1 MTNTL
6 LLCRLKH
13 HPHNFHDY
21 NQSKRAFHA
30 YLKQLEASSD
40 IASRAAFALD
50 NHQGDF
56 DLRFASAESKLFEI
70 FSEHYTN
77 EGKRRPHLF
86 GNIMHESR
94 SLMAELYFKAIDQAS
109 KSVINDAFSTNFC
122 EDFLRSTKEKS
133 KLYSDV
139 MEAMNAD
146 LQKPNATNKDSTV
159 TSSQVQ
165 DVIREYFLEKR
176 LPLLNVQVQLIERKA
191 SAELLLAFK
200 KYYRERLHLQRQHL
214 DHHIGTLKSEPCM
227 QVSEQPKN
235 HRKVK
240 FNPLIR
246 VCIHQ
251 DAQTFSARVFRQKA
265 LFRRGHSCIFGG
277 QLEQHPNSRHTPLKR
292 FDTFPE

>member
-1 MTNTL
+1 MPNTI

-13 HPHNFHDY
+13 QAYHFDDY
-21 NQSKRAFHA
+21 NQSKRDFHA
-30 YLKQLEASSD
+30 YLRQLEASSD
-40 IASRAAFALD
+40 FASRAAFALD
-50 NHQGDF
+50 NYQGDF
-56 DLRFASAESKLFEI
+56 DLRFARAESKLFEI

-77 EGKRRPHLF
+77 EGKRRPRLF
-86 GNIMHESR
+86 GNILHESR
-94 SLMAELYFKAIDQAS
+94 LLMADLYFKAIDQAS
-109 KSVINDAFSTNFC
+109 KSVINDGYATDFC
-122 EDFLRSTKEKS
+122 EDFLSSKKEKS
-133 KLYSDV
+133 KLYCDV
-139 MEAMNAD
+139 MAAMNAD
-146 LQKPNATNKDSTV
+146 LLKPNVTNKDATV
-159 TSSQVQ
+159 TTSQVQ

-200 KYYRERLHLQRQHL
+200 KYYRERQRLQRQHL
-214 DHHIGTLKSEPCM
+214 DHHIGTLKSAPGM

-251 DAQTFSARVFRQKA
+251 DVQTFSARVFRQKA

-277 QLEQHPNSRHTPLKR
+277 PLEQHPGSRHTPLKR
-292 FDTFPE
+292 FETFPE